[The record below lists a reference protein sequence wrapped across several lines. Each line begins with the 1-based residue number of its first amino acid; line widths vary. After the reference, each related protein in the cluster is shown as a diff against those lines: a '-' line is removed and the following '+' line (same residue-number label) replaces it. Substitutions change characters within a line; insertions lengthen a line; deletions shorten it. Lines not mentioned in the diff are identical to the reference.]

1 MYLLGTKSIS
11 IKIID
16 RIQRIFKVRNWILS
30 FFMKII
36 ESIRIEYGL
45 SKGNFDTLIYISR
58 FVRNLFDRI

>member
-1 MYLLGTKSIS
+1 MYLLGTKFIS

-36 ESIRIEYGL
+36 ESIHIEYGL